1 MEEITLEK
9 IDTIRKRSGLS
20 YSEAKA
26 ALEANDGNVVDAL
39 IYLENNKKSFTN
51 NVSDLSN
58 DILNT
63 VKDII
68 KKGNVNRI
76 KIKRDN
82 KTLVDIPVNAGL
94 AVGALSL
101 LVPPILALGAVTAI
115 ASKITIEIERPD
127 GSIDVVNDIIKSTVE
142 QTIEKAKDIAQDI
155 NIKKDSYINVH
166 HEHDESI
173 KNDEQQSTSAEES
186 VKTDEQPSTSTDET
200 DDNKENL

>member
-1 MEEITLEK
+1 MEDITLEK

-26 ALEANDGNVVDAL
+26 ALETNDGNVVDTL

-51 NVSDLSN
+51 NVSDFGN

-76 KIKRDN
+76 KIKRDS

-94 AVGALSL
+94 AVGALSML
-101 LVPPILALGAVTAI
+101 IPPILALGAVTAI
-115 ASKITIEIERPD
+115 ASRITIEIERPD
-127 GSIDVVNDIIKSTVE
+127 GSVEVVNDIIKSTVE

-155 NIKKDSYINVH
+155 NLKKDSYINVH
-166 HEHDESI
+166 HNYEDNNNIESTKTNTDESI
-173 KNDEQQSTSAEES
+173 IKDEFNILNNSE
-186 VKTDEQPSTSTDET
+186 PSDF
-200 DDNKENL
+200 KEKL